1 MIIMAKA
8 LQALFLFIF
17 LTASNACN
25 SDNVEEQVLLP
36 TNLNVTVEMMEN
48 GMVRVNFSAER
59 ANFFRVSFGVG
70 NQEPE
75 LATGSSVTHRYTA
88 PGEYTVTVQAHSTEV
103 DFIKREETVIITEQI
118 LGIGL
123 PSTGF
128 ESPMSYE
135 GYSLVWNDEFESS
148 TLSSDWVF
156 ELGDGCPNLCGW
168 GNNELQFYRR
178 ENTELRDGY
187 LVITAKRENVGGKN
201 YTSSRLKTQ
210 ANKNFQF
217 GRMDIRA
224 AMPKGQGIWP
234 AIWMLGESITEVSW
248 PACGEIDIM
257 EMIGGDATGRDD
269 TVHGTLHW
277 DNNGSYSYRGGKK
290 TLPGGAKLADNF
302 HVYSI
307 IWDESKITWLLDDV
321 VYHEQDIRP
330 ASMDEF
336 RAPFFFI
343 LNVAVGG
350 NWPGNPDSSTIF
362 PQQMAVDYVRVFQ
375 KE

>member
-1 MIIMAKA
+1 MAKA

>member
-1 MIIMAKA
+1 MIIMAKTLHA
-8 LQALFLFIF
+8 LLLFLL
-17 LTASNACN
+17 LTATNACN

-36 TNLNVTVEMMEN
+36 TNLDVTVEILEN
-48 GMVRVNFSAER
+48 GIVQVQFSAER
-59 ANFFRVSFGVG
+59 ANFFRIGFGIG

-75 LATGSSVTHRYTA
+75 LATGSTATHRYTA
-88 PGEYTVTVQAHSTEV
+88 PGEYTVTVQAHSTEA
-103 DFIKREETVIITEQI
+103 DFIKREETVIITEQL

-123 PSTGF
+123 PTTGF
-128 ESPMSYE
+128 ESPMSYD
-135 GYSLVWNDEFESS
+135 GYALVWNDEFESS

-178 ENTELRDGY
+178 ENTELKDGY
-187 LVITAKRENVGGKN
+187 LVITAKRENIGGKN
-201 YTSSRLKTQ
+201 FTSSRLKTQ
-210 ANKNFQF
+210 ANKSFQF

-257 EMIGGDATGRDD
+257 EMVGGNASGRDD
-269 TVHGTLHW
+269 TVHGTVHW

-290 TLPGGAKLADNF
+290 TLPDGAKLADNF
-302 HVYSI
+302 HVYSV
-307 IWDESKITWLLDDV
+307 IWDESKITWLLDDE
-321 VYHEQDIRP
+321 VYHEQDISP
-330 ASMDEF
+330 DSMDEF